1 MDNKASEITALT
13 VFEESSEALG
23 QNATSD
29 IPSIEDAQSDMPA
42 TSASTSAVEPDV
54 GESAKTHAHSISGI
68 AKTIAFRVV
77 PSALA
82 AISLLVYA
90 TLGAALISGRDLT
103 FVRFVKSVLHEL
115 SPDVIYSEAL
125 VRPDTILVDDG
136 GDGGLPNTPG
146 SLTDEIILP
155 DNRSELPYV
164 SENPKSDHDEKSIR
178 SKAYKTAP
186 DAADRITIDMS
197 SDAEYSLGLINE
209 TPYEADLLELSMTER
224 KIPPYA
230 PDGSQ
235 DDPIVLIIHTHTS
248 EGYIDTAATDFRSDA
263 PELGVRAVGEAVAS
277 FLIGRGIP
285 TIHCQEVFD
294 SPDFNMAYYNAAL
307 AIKKYLLDHPSIK
320 YIIDLHRDSILSSE
334 KGVQAAP
341 QTEADGENA
350 AQLMFVVG
358 TDHGGSGHTSWRDNL
373 SLAARMQRSI
383 AEQYPSLMRDINLR
397 SASFN
402 EQYTSGSLLLE
413 VGSAAST
420 IDEAVLSGRI
430 FAEYF
435 ADEILGGA

>member
-29 IPSIEDAQSDMPA
+29 IPSVEDAQSDMPA
-42 TSASTSAVEPDV
+42 SSASSAAVGPDV
-54 GESAKTHAHSISGI
+54 GESAKTHARYISGI

-82 AISLLVYA
+82 AVSLLVYA

-125 VRPDTILVDDG
+125 ARPDTISNDDSG
-136 GDGGLPNTPG
+136 NGGLPNTPG

-164 SENPKSDHDEKSIR
+164 SENSKSDHGEKSITP
-178 SKAYKTAP
+178 KADKTAP
-186 DAADRITIDMS
+186 DRITIDMS

-209 TPYEADLLELSMTER
+209 TPYEADLFGLSMTER
-224 KIPPYA
+224 TIPPYA

-248 EGYIDTAATDFRSDA
+248 EGYIDTAATGFRSDD

-307 AIKKYLLDHPSIK
+307 AIKKYLLDHPSIR

-341 QTEADGENA
+341 LTEADGENA

-420 IDEAVLSGRI
+420 IDEAVLSGMI